1 MKLVIAF
8 ILHLCLGD
16 SNLFINVVFLA
27 LSLEINT
34 VEGEVFLVKEIRVVF
49 ISVSGLLVVKMVR

>member
-8 ILHLCLGD
+8 ILQLSLGD
-16 SNLFINVVFLA
+16 SNSFINVVFLA

-34 VEGEVFLVKEIRVVF
+34 VEGEVFLVKQIEEVF